1 MNFPNT
7 NRKNMKTTTFLIAS
21 MIATAGF
28 LQSCSTG
35 QSKPKVSVPTEII
48 PVKVISLNKQN
59 MNAIIH
65 SSGQFTTNNETL
77 LSFKTSGII
86 SSLKVKEGDFV
97 KKGQLLSTLNLTEIE
112 TQVAQAKFG
121 YEKAERDYQRA
132 NNLYRDSVATLEQLQ
147 NAKTA
152 LDLAT
157 QQYSAA
163 KFNLAHSR
171 ITALEDGFVLKK
183 LANEGQYIS
192 SGTPVIQTNGAG
204 SNQWILKVGLS
215 DKEWSSIKIGDKAK
229 LETDAHAGKKLE
241 AVVIRKSESADGVSG
256 SFFAE
261 LKVKDQKEAPLAAG
275 LFGKAEIYA
284 SGKQELWTIPFEA
297 LLDGNANSGFVF
309 GTNDNKTAM
318 KLPVEIASID
328 RDKVYIRKGLENVEN
343 LIVAGSPYLKENS
356 SIQVVK

>member
-21 MIATAGF
+21 LIISAGL

-35 QSKPKVSVPTEII
+35 QSKPKVSVPTEVI

-59 MNAIIH
+59 MNAPLH
-65 SSGQFTTNNETL
+65 SSGQFTTNNETV

-86 SSLKVKEGDFV
+86 GSLKVKEGDFI

-112 TQVAQAKFG
+112 TQVAQAKYGF
-121 YEKAERDYQRA
+121 EKAERDYQRA
-132 NNLYRDSVATLEQLQ
+132 NNLYKDSVATLEQLQ

-163 KFNLAHSR
+163 RFNLTHSR
-171 ITALEDGFVLKK
+171 IIALEDGYVLKK
-183 LANEGQYIS
+183 LASEGQYIS

-204 SNQWILKVGLS
+204 SDLWILKVGLS
-215 DKEWSSIKIGDKAK
+215 DKEWSTIKIGDKAV
-229 LETDAHAGKKLE
+229 LETDANPGTKLE

-261 LKVKDQKEAPLAAG
+261 LKVKDQKEVRLAAG
-275 LFGKAEIYA
+275 LFGKAEIYPT
-284 SGKQELWTIPFEA
+284 GKQQSWTIPFEA

-309 GTNDNKTAM
+309 GTNDNKTAL
-318 KLPVEIASID
+318 KLPVEVAAID
-328 RDKVYIRKGLENVEN
+328 KDKVYISKGLENVQN
-343 LIVAGSPYLKENS
+343 LIIAGSPYLKENS